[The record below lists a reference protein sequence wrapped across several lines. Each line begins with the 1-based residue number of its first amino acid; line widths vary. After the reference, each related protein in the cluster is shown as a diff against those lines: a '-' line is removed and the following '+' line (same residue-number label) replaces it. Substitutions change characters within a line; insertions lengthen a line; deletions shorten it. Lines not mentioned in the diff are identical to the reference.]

1 MRNVILKPI
10 LTEKM
15 NVATEKYNRYG
26 FVVNKTADKAEI
38 KSAIEKLYNVE
49 VATINTMNYGGGK
62 KSMKHTNRGI
72 VYQKPKAFKKAI
84 VTVKDGDVIDL
95 YENI

>member
-1 MRNVILKPI
+1 MKNVILKPI

-15 NVATEKYNRYG
+15 NVATERFNRYG
-26 FVVNKTADKAEI
+26 FVVNKSADKEEI
-38 KSAIEKLYNVE
+38 KNAIEKLYKVE
-49 VATINTMNYGGGK
+49 IATINTMNYGGGK
-62 KSMKHTNRGI
+62 KTMKHTNRGI

-84 VTVKDGDVIDL
+84 VTVKAGDVIDL